1 MDFPASEDDLV
12 LSLTQY
18 VFRFLFCHEYLKSPT
33 RRSVHLNM
41 PEQFVDRLKTV
52 LASSQSISSLMR
64 NISYLAIFISPLLL
78 LHPKKFDQT
87 SIRKDALIA
96 VSPLI

>member
-1 MDFPASEDDLV
+1 MN
-12 LSLTQY
+12 
-18 VFRFLFCHEYLKSPT
+18 
-33 RRSVHLNM
+33 LNM
-41 PEQFVDRLKTV
+41 PAQFIDRLKTI
-52 LASSQSISSLMR
+52 LASSQSVSLLMR

-96 VSPLI
+96 VSPSFDFVDICLQVKMAATFISRKHATRTS